1 MKPVARYLLAPALL
15 LAGACAMSSSSS
27 SSSSMPAADMSMS
40 PPSPDPRVGL
50 RPGTMAR
57 YARDTT
63 KKVIVQPAAEAA
75 WNMRLLSNVS
85 PAEPFVGVTHSDLA
99 FTGKYAIQGNYDGYQ
114 VWDISNP
121 RAPRLY
127 DEYVCRGSQ
136 SDVSVYRNLIFVSGE
151 ATSGRLDCGMQG
163 VEDSVSRERFRGIRI
178 FDATDLAH
186 PKYIA
191 SVQTCRGSHTHTVV
205 EDPSDK
211 ANVYVYISGSSAV
224 RPAAELAGCSDLAP
238 DVDPNGE
245 KFRIEVIQIPLAH
258 PENAHVVS
266 KPGILTALAPAPRN
280 TARVLQDSIERV
292 AAAVA
297 RGAGAGG
304 RGGRPAARGGPPS
317 GPVQCHDITVY
328 PAIGLAGGAC
338 GGYGLLLDI
347 SDVAHPKRLY
357 AAADSNMQFW
367 HSATFNNEGTK
378 VLFSDEWGGGSAP
391 RCRATDHYEWGSD
404 ALFTIEGKELKF
416 KSYYKMPAAQTTF
429 ENCVAHNGSLVPI
442 PGRDV
447 MIQAWYQGGVSL
459 FDWTDASHP
468 KEIAFFDRGPIDVS
482 TVGASG
488 GSWSVYWYNGVLV
501 SSEIARGLDI
511 FELLPSAFIS
521 QNELDAAKTQ
531 HFEYLNVQ
539 GQQKMVW
546 PPSFSLS
553 RAYLDQLAR
562 TNGQSSDK
570 IAVARASLASAEM
583 LSGQARKEALTALAS
598 QLHGDAQGATD
609 APKAHKLAYS
619 VGDLAKAP

>member
-1 MKPVARYLLAPALL
+1 
-15 LAGACAMSSSSS
+15 
-27 SSSSMPAADMSMS
+27 
-40 PPSPDPRVGL
+40 
-50 RPGTMAR
+50 
-57 YARDTT
+57 
-63 KKVIVQPAAEAA
+63 
-75 WNMRLLSNVS
+75 
-85 PAEPFVGVTHSDLA
+85 
-99 FTGKYAIQGNYDGYQ
+99 
-114 VWDISNP
+114 
-121 RAPRLY
+121 
-127 DEYVCRGSQ
+127 
-136 SDVSVYRNLIFVSGE
+136 
-151 ATSGRLDCGMQG
+151 
-163 VEDSVSRERFRGIRI
+163 
-178 FDATDLAH
+178 
-186 PKYIA
+186 
-191 SVQTCRGSHTHTVV
+191 
-205 EDPSDK
+205 
-211 ANVYVYISGSSAV
+211 
-224 RPAAELAGCSDLAP
+224 
-238 DVDPNGE
+238 
-245 KFRIEVIQIPLAH
+245 
-258 PENAHVVS
+258 
-266 KPGILTALAPAPRN
+266 
-280 TARVLQDSIERV
+280 
-292 AAAVA
+292 
-297 RGAGAGG
+297 
-304 RGGRPAARGGPPS
+304 
-317 GPVQCHDITVY
+317 VQCHDITVY

-570 IAVARASLASAEM
+570 IATARASLASAEM
-583 LSGQARKEALTALAS
+583 LSGQARREALTALAT
-598 QLHGDAQGATD
+598 QLHGDAQGASD